1 MVCREQT
8 DGRKVGDGSASPRAT
23 SASGFGPKSEDDV
36 TVRRA
41 ASAAPRRDEATGT
54 WWFVVD
60 LGASQDGKRRQAKRR
75 GFRTKKL
82 AQEEL
87 DKLRREVTTSTYVAP
102 ARQTL
107 GEYLDK
113 WLAGLP
119 NSGLRASTLDS
130 YSRTLS
136 YLRPALGGR
145 RLDRVTAA
153 DLDLV
158 YAELLSS
165 GMRHREGGLS
175 PRTVRYAHSILRK
188 AFADAVRKGEL
199 IRNPATAAS
208 PPSAKATKAPEQS
221 WWTPE
226 QLRTFLTATRADPL
240 FPLFRLAAM
249 SGMRRGEVLGVRWS
263 DIDLDSGR
271 VEVRQQIIV
280 INGKVLVADRLK
292 SDHGR
297 RSIDLDP
304 STTTALRTHRARQAE
319 LRLLV
324 GTGYRDNDLVFAQP
338 DGEPLDP
345 GSVTRIFERRALKCG
360 LPRIRFHDLRHGHA
374 AHLIAAGRSTLE
386 VSRRLGHASAAFTLS
401 HYGHVFESAGAEAAA
416 AVAAMVDGGS

>member
-1 MVCREQT
+1 MT
-8 DGRKVGDGSASPRAT
+8 KRAT
-23 SASGFGPKSEDDV
+23 
-36 TVRRA
+36 
-41 ASAAPRRDEATGT
+41 SAAPRRDEANGT

-60 LGASQDGKRRQAKRR
+60 LGAGPDGKRRQAKRR

-102 ARQTL
+102 ARQSL

-119 NSGLRASTLDS
+119 NSGLRASTIDS

-136 YLRPALGGR
+136 YLRSCLGNR
-145 RLDRVTAA
+145 RLDQVAAA
-153 DLDLV
+153 DLDLA

-165 GMRHREGGLS
+165 GRRHREGGLS

-199 IRNPATAAS
+199 SRNPTTAAS
-208 PPSAKATKAPEQS
+208 PPSAKSTKAPEQS

-226 QLRTFLTATRADPL
+226 QLRTFLNATTADPL
-240 FPLFRLAAM
+240 FPVFRLAAM
-249 SGMRRGEVLGVRWS
+249 SGMRRGEVLGVRWG
-263 DIDLDSGR
+263 DIDLKRGR

-280 INGKVLVADRLK
+280 INGQVLVSHRLK

-304 STTTALRTHRARQAE
+304 LTTAALRTHRARQGE
-319 LRLLV
+319 QRLMV
-324 GTGYRDNDLVFAQP
+324 GTGYRDNDLVFAKP
-338 DGEPLDP
+338 DGEALDP
-345 GSVTRIFERRALKCG
+345 GSVAKMFERRSLKSG
-360 LPRIRFHDLRHGHA
+360 LPRVRFHDLRHGHA
-374 AHLIAAGRSTLE
+374 AHLIAAGRPALE
-386 VSRRLGHASAAFTLS
+386 VSRRLGHASVAFTLS
-401 HYGHVFESAGAEAAA
+401 HYGHLFESAGTEAAA
-416 AVAAMVDGGS
+416 AVSAMVDGGS